1 MTQAEFAEALDV
13 SVQWVSRVELGQNLT
28 LFTLAKI
35 ARVLDTPIIK
45 LLKEPAPE
53 VQVVRRGRPPKPR

>member
-1 MTQAEFAEALDV
+1 MTQADLAEALDV

-35 ARVLDTPIIK
+35 ARVLDMPIMK
-45 LLKEPAPE
+45 LFKEPAPE
-53 VQVVRRGRPPKPR
+53 VQVVRRGRPRTTR

>member
-1 MTQAEFAEALDV
+1 MTQADLAEALDV

-35 ARVLDTPIIK
+35 GRVLDVPIVK
-45 LLKEPAPE
+45 LFKEPAPE
-53 VQVVRRGRPPKPR
+53 AQVVRRGRPPKAR